1 MMYLLLLLIV
11 FSACDAEMTEAEVV
25 EIVEATITE
34 AEPEIIPEIIV
45 EAEPAWTPEKLTLY
59 IFDSFGEIVYQETT
73 TAETYSMRYNMYRLA
88 VELNNRDY
96 PKNQW
101 TFIGG
106 GT

>member
-1 MMYLLLLLIV
+1 MKYLLLLLIV

-34 AEPEIIPEIIV
+34 AEPEIIV

-59 IFDSFGEIVYQETT
+59 IFDSSGEIVYQETT
-73 TAETYSMRYNMYRLA
+73 TAENYSMRYNMYRLA